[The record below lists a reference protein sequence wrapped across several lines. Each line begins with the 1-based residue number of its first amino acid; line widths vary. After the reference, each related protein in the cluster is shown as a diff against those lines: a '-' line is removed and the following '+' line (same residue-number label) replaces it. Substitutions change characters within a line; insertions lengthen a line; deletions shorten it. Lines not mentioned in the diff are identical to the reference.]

1 MLLPVTFRVSEKD
14 RKDLVEQASAAGL
27 SISEYIRR
35 RTLGHPVLSR
45 SDAALLRELRRQG
58 GLIKHY
64 ALSGSLASKEA
75 LEAYRAIVKLEEVLS
90 DDRQK
95 NR

>member
-1 MLLPVTFRVSEKD
+1 MLVPVTFRLSEKD
-14 RKDLVEQASAAGL
+14 RKDLVEQATVAGL
-27 SISEYIRR
+27 SVSEYIRLR
-35 RTLGHPVLSR
+35 ALGHPVMAR

-75 LEAYRAIVKLEEVLS
+75 IEAYRAIVKLEEKLS

-95 NR
+95 IL

>member
-1 MLLPVTFRVSEKD
+1 MLVPVTFRLSKKD
-14 RKDLVEQASAAGL
+14 RQDLVEQASVAGL
-27 SISEYIRR
+27 SVSEYIRR
-35 RTLGHPVLSR
+35 RALGHVVLSR

-64 ALSGSLASKEA
+64 ALSGTLASKEA
-75 LEAYRAIVKLEEVLS
+75 IEAYRAIVKLEEELS

-95 NR
+95 IL

>member
-75 LEAYRAIVKLEEVLS
+75 VEALRSITTLLTELS
-90 DDRQK
+90 DDRKK
-95 NR
+95 NL

>member
-1 MLLPVTFRVSEKD
+1 MLVPVTFRISEKD
-14 RKDLVEQASAAGL
+14 RKDLLEQASAAGL
-27 SISEYIRR
+27 SVSAYIRR
-35 RTLGHPVLSR
+35 RALGHPVLSR

-64 ALSGSLASKEA
+64 ALTGRLASKEA
-75 LEAYRAIVKLEEVLS
+75 SEAYRAIVTLEEKLS

-95 NR
+95 NP